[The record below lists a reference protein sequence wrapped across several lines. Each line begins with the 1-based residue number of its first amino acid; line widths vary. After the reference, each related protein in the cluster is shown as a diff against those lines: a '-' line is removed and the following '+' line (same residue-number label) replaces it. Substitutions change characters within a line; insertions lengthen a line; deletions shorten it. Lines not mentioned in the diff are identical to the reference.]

1 MWLELFWSKFL
12 PVVLQFRLIVCIQIQ
27 NRVQMTVQM
36 HSIKDAI
43 TYVLQKAHY
52 KDARE
57 RQQQVILAYCW
68 LSLFLGDLS
77 FIVQKN

>member
-1 MWLELFWSKFL
+1 
-12 PVVLQFRLIVCIQIQ
+12 
-27 NRVQMTVQM
+27 MTVQM

-57 RQQQVILAYCW
+57 RQQHGL
-68 LSLFLGDLS
+68 LLGQR
-77 FIVQKN
+77 FF